1 MRSSPFI
8 ALLLLAAAP
17 STGRAQSISL
27 DSLRRE
33 LPLVISV
40 QRLPA
45 GAESVWTALVTP
57 GLETAALGR
66 FNRENPGFLTYLF
79 ENATSFDRHVF
90 LRGLPAN
97 ADAPALFFRRL
108 EADTSFLSALAPSL
122 DRYLRR
128 SASEAAPAR
137 PLYSADT
144 LILYA
149 TRFFRLETD
158 TAGHVGF
165 SQCAKSWQLQ
175 EPPIPTSV
183 TLEAWFF
190 SIVRAG
196 LFGTARGAIMST
208 LAAALPSAPLGHLS
222 DARQSELQHQMW
234 DALARSEE
242 FRRHV
247 LGEIGRRSSYL
258 PFALRVD
265 GSE

>member
-1 MRSSPFI
+1 MRSSPLI
-8 ALLLLAAAP
+8 AVLLLAVPP
-17 STGRAQSISL
+17 STASAQSISL

-33 LPLVISV
+33 LPLVIRV

-45 GAESVWTALVTP
+45 GAESVWAALVTP
-57 GLETAALGR
+57 GPETAGLGR

-79 ENATSFDRHVF
+79 ENATSFDRHAF
-90 LRGLPAN
+90 LRALPAD

-108 EADTSFLSALAPSL
+108 EGDTSFLGALAPSL
-122 DRYLRR
+122 DRYLRAG
-128 SASEAAPAR
+128 SSEAVLAK

-149 TRFFRLETD
+149 TRFFRLESD
-158 TAGHVGF
+158 SAGHVGF

-175 EPPIPTSV
+175 ELPVASSV

-190 SIVRAG
+190 SIIRSG
-196 LFGTARGAIMST
+196 LLGTARGAILSV
-208 LAAALPSAPLGHLS
+208 LATALPSTPVGQLS
-222 DARQSELQHQMW
+222 DARRSELQRQMW

-242 FRRHV
+242 FRRYV
-247 LGEIGRRSSYL
+247 LGEIRRRSAYL
-258 PFALRVD
+258 SFGVRAV